1 MLLCVFWHGL
11 RGNRYGGLGQ
21 EAQALLQV
29 TEQVAND
36 LLNTVL
42 DLLFRKTS
50 YCRSAEVPR
59 AGNYEFH
66 TN

>member
-1 MLLCVFWHGL
+1 MLLCVFWHGV

-21 EAQALLQV
+21 EGQV

-36 LLNTVL
+36 LLSTML
-42 DLLFRKTS
+42 DLLFRTTL

-59 AGNYEFH
+59 AGNYAFH